1 MSQEE
6 RRNEPFIGE
15 ATILECQYFQKNE
28 TLAYLGISNLF
39 KNSKLRDSIQRYCGN
54 RLEPHLLKA

>member
-39 KNSKLRDSIQRYCGN
+39 KTRNFGIRYRDIAGID
-54 RLEPHLLKA
+54 